1 MDGLT
6 LLREARRVGLIVVE
20 DGDRLVVRGP
30 RYLEREAQYLLAH
43 KAQVLRALATER
55 GEIEWRVSA
64 MRTMAPGQGP
74 IPLLLAWPGAVRGP
88 GCCCSCGDP
97 LGPTDRY
104 RCRPCVEAAVRVLE
118 ALP

>member
-6 LLREARRVGLIVVE
+6 MLREARRVGLIVVE

-30 RYLEREAQYLLAH
+30 RHLEREAQHLLAH

-55 GEIEWRVSA
+55 AEIEWRVSA
-64 MRTMAPGQGP
+64 MRTMAPEQGP
-74 IPLLLAWPGAVRGP
+74 IPLLLARPDAVRGP
-88 GCCCSCGDP
+88 DHCCSCGDP
-97 LGPTDRY
+97 LGPDDRY
-104 RCRPCVEAAVRVLE
+104 RCRACVEAAIRVLE